1 MNKDY
6 IVLSFE
12 GQRLSSLDKDKLE
25 KILSRIA
32 SVVILNMEVDPKN
45 VNITTLTEEELITST
60 ISHINEKSTDVRI
73 KKELT
78 AEDKAIIF
86 ICTKYNKDNVNFKRR
101 EFLNDLLKSMT
112 GSDKKLLNAVK
123 ILGNPAFTYDYI
135 VHERTSSTENIIVK
149 YHFTKQLYAQIR
161 MAYDLIL

>member
-6 IVLSFE
+6 IVLSFK
-12 GQRLSSLDKDKLE
+12 GQRLSSINEDKLE
-25 KILSRIA
+25 KILTKIA

-45 VNITTLTEEELITST
+45 VDITTLTEEELVASAV
-60 ISHINEKSTDVRI
+60 SHINEKSAGLCT
-73 KKELT
+73 KKELS
-78 AEDKAIIF
+78 AEDNAIIF
-86 ICTKYNKDNVNFKRR
+86 ICTKYNKDGTNFKRR

-112 GSDKKLLNAVK
+112 GSDKKLINAVK

-135 VHERTSSTENIIVK
+135 VHERTSSVENVIAK
-149 YHFTKQLYAQIR
+149 YHFTKQLYTQIR